1 MSASI
6 TFIWNKHVILY
17 LQNYMSDEKFLE
29 IKMPKAVD
37 KRFIGNT
44 STQCDKYMN
53 IVVDFILILKKEVRN
68 DFSH

>member
-1 MSASI
+1 
-6 TFIWNKHVILY
+6 
-17 LQNYMSDEKFLE
+17 MSDEKFLE